1 MAQSVHCLKTPH
13 ALHIIGLEPCDKGF
27 DEVTCETFD
36 FLIEALQWF
45 CLPENNDLIW
55 HPLHADAWS
64 HTYTLTHTH
73 TRFVWDHCAGLS
85 TELRGVTDFF
95 FWSVE
100 W

>member
-1 MAQSVHCLKTPH
+1 M
-13 ALHIIGLEPCDKGF
+13 HIISREPCYKGF

-55 HPLHADAWS
+55 HPLHADARPRT
-64 HTYTLTHTH
+64 HARTHTL
-73 TRFVWDHCAGLS
+73 FVWNHCAAIS
-85 TELRGVTDFF
+85 KESREVTDFF
-95 FWSVE
+95 FFFFRSVE